1 MFMGDFMSRFAV
13 AKAALLSA
21 FITVAGCSDPGAQSS
36 AKTAP
41 DDGIFPSSFTF
52 ETEGLTHKMTDGR
65 HTVVFDFKSDTMT
78 VTNHQGGSSYA
89 KSTNGPLTAAEEG
102 LARFAE
108 ANVCYGMHKEKFDRI
123 LENENVESLSHDRG
137 CAANGG
143 IARVSYR
150 TPAR

>member
-1 MFMGDFMSRFAV
+1 MSRFAV

-21 FITVAGCSDPGAQSS
+21 FIAVAGCSDPDAQGS
-36 AKTAP
+36 AKNDA
-41 DDGIFPSSFTF
+41 DGGIFPSSFTF
-52 ETEGLTHKMTDGR
+52 ETDGLTHKMTDGR

-78 VTNHQGGSSYA
+78 VTNHHGGHSYA

-123 LENENVESLSHDRG
+123 LEDENVESITHDRG

-143 IARVSYR
+143 IGRVSYR
-150 TPAR
+150 THAR